1 MKLARFAPLVVA
13 VTLLAALPSATF
25 AQAAAPAQGQ
35 KIVSANMQ
43 RIFTDAQEKKDVEGK
58 FKAKAQDAQTAAQ
71 NGQNRLRD
79 LQGKRDQFRS
89 GSADYEKAHAELTR
103 AAAEVQVAAAV
114 SQQDLIREQKRS
126 TRTMVDKIV
135 AAVAD
140 LAKEKGYSIVLMQMV
155 PPDLSEEQFDRMTP
169 DQLNQL
175 LSSRNV
181 MYVAPD
187 VDVTAEVVARLDAA
201 YKSGK

>member
-1 MKLARFAPLVVA
+1 MKLSRFAPLAVA
-13 VTLLAALPSATF
+13 LTLSAALPAATF
-25 AQAAAPAQGQ
+25 AQAAPAAAQ

-43 RIFTDAQEKKDVEGK
+43 RIFTDAQEKKDVEAK
-58 FKAKAQDAQTAAQ
+58 FKAKAQDAQTAVQ
-71 NGQNRLRD
+71 NGQNRVRD
-79 LQGKRDQFRS
+79 LQGKRDQFKP
-89 GSADYEKAHAELTR
+89 GSPDYEKAHEELTR
-103 AAAEVQVAAAV
+103 AAAEVQVATAV

-135 AAVAD
+135 AAVET

-155 PPDLSEEQFDRMTP
+155 PPDLAEDQFDRMTP

>member
-1 MKLARFAPLVVA
+1 MKLSRIAPLV
-13 VTLLAALPSATF
+13 AALALFAAAPAATF
-25 AQAAAPAQGQ
+25 AQAQ
-35 KIVSANMQ
+35 KVVSANMQ
-43 RIFTDAQEKKDVEGK
+43 RIFSDAQERKDLEGK
-58 FKAKAQDAQTAAQ
+58 FKARGQEAQQAAQ
-71 NGQNRLRD
+71 SGQQRLRD
-79 LQGKRDQFRS
+79 LQGKRDQFRP
-89 GSADYEKAHAELTR
+89 GSADYEKANDELSR
-103 AAAEVQVAAAV
+103 AAAEVQVNAAV
-114 SQQDLIREQKRS
+114 SQQSLIREQKRS
-126 TRTMVDKIV
+126 TRQMVEKIV
-135 AAVAD
+135 AAVGE